1 MSEKTKQDALGAMAA
16 FIDDNRQV
24 SVGGVKYELAKLRPI
39 DLAEARNYV
48 VKRRTERFIETTGT
62 MPFEPTIMAKA
73 MAEIQ
78 CAPLSL
84 FEVMQ
89 DPDGRIKL
97 LHLSMTRAGA
107 KMPLLRMQAD
117 FDATL
122 QDELYAYVLWVSGV
136 IAEPILDPAVDEA
149 DPTEVPDATTV
160 SSGT

>member
-1 MSEKTKQDALGAMAA
+1 MSEQTKNDALGAMAA

-39 DLAEARNYV
+39 DLAAARDYV
-48 VKRRTERFIETTGT
+48 VQLRTERFIGT
-62 MPFEPTIMAKA
+62 VQHKPFEPTIMAKA

-84 FEVMQ
+84 FDVMQ

-107 KMPLLRMQAD
+107 KMPLMRMQAD

-136 IAEPILDPAVDEA
+136 LPEPILDPSPDEA
-149 DPTEVPDATTV
+149 DPTEAEATTV

>member
-1 MSEKTKQDALGAMAA
+1 MNKKTKEDALGAMAA

-24 SVGGVKYELAKLRPI
+24 SVGAVKYDLAKLRPI
-39 DLAEARNYV
+39 DLAAARNYV
-48 VKRRTERFIETTGT
+48 VQRRTERFIGTVST

-84 FEVMQ
+84 FDVMQ

-107 KMPLLRMQAD
+107 KMPLMRMQAD

-136 IAEPILDPAVDEA
+136 IPEPILDPAPDDEA
-149 DPTEVPDATTV
+149 DPTEEAATTV